1 MISRNTARGARML
14 GLGAYRPRREV
25 GNDEVCR
32 LLDKDPDWV
41 LARSGIRSRRF
52 AGEDE
57 SLVAMSSAAARD
69 ALAAAGVEAAAID
82 VTLVATMSHTA
93 TSPQVATQVAHAVGA
108 MNGPAMDVGAA
119 CAGFCYCLELA
130 ASLIASG
137 TADHVLVVGAERM
150 SDIVDPTDRST
161 AFIFGDGA
169 GAVVV
174 ARSEEPG
181 IGPVAWGADGSQA
194 DLIVQSPTWRDAA
207 AADEFP
213 GLRMQGPAVFRWA
226 TTRMVP
232 LAQEA
237 LDLAGVKVEQLA
249 AFVPHQANARITDA
263 LVRALALPEHVTVAD
278 NVVDTGNTS
287 AASVP
292 LAMHGL
298 LAAGRAEPGS
308 GALLMGF
315 GAGLTFAAQVVRL
328 PAVLAPP
335 AGAVA

>member
-1 MISRNTARGARML
+1 MISRNTVRGARML

-25 GNDEVCR
+25 GNAEVCR
-32 LLDKDPDWV
+32 LLDVDPDWV
-41 LARSGIRSRRF
+41 LARSGIRTRRF
-52 AGEDE
+52 AAEDE
-57 SLVAMSSAAARD
+57 SLVTMSAAAGRD
-69 ALAAAGVEAAAID
+69 ALAAAGVDAAAVD
-82 VTLVATMSHTA
+82 VTIVATMSHTA
-93 TSPQVATQVAHAVGA
+93 SSPQVATQVAHALGA
-108 MNGPAMDVGAA
+108 VNGPAMDVGAA

-150 SDIVDPTDRST
+150 SDIVDPADRST

-174 ARSEEPG
+174 GRSDEPG

-194 DLIVQSPTWRDAA
+194 GLIVQQPTWGERGAG
-207 AADEFP
+207 DEFP

-237 LDLAGVKVEQLA
+237 MELAGVKVEQLA

-263 LVRALALPEHVTVAD
+263 LARALALPEHVTVAD

-298 LAAGRAEPGS
+298 LAAGRVEPGD

-335 AGAVA
+335 ADAAA